1 MPHYLMLTKLTERGR
16 KTVREHPERV
26 QEVNQEVERMVQ
38 GVKVMQQWFLLGPYD
53 FATMIQAP
61 DNWSASFIAMEMG
74 SRGTVETV
82 TMPAMRMDDFVT
94 FMRAEDKAAHIRE
107 HNPHLALDMPG

>member
-1 MPHYLMLTKLTERGR
+1 MPHYLMLTKLTEEGR
-16 KTVREHPERV
+16 KTVRGHPERV
-26 QEVNQEVERMVQ
+26 QEVNEEVERMVQ
-38 GVKVMQQWFLLGPYD
+38 GVRVIQQWFLLGPYD
-53 FATMIQAP
+53 FATIIQAP

-82 TMPAMRMDDFVT
+82 TMPAMRMEDFVT
-94 FMRAEDKAAHIRE
+94 FMKAEDKAAHIRE

>member
-61 DNWSASFIAMEMG
+61 DNWNASFIAMEMG
-74 SRGTVETV
+74 SRGTVETI
-82 TMPAMRMDDFVT
+82 TMPAMRIEDFVT
-94 FMRAEDKAAHIRE
+94 FMKAEDKATHIRV
-107 HNPHLALDMPG
+107 HNPHLAIDQPA

>member
-1 MPHYLMLTKLTERGR
+1 MPHYLMLTTLTERGR
-16 KTVREHPERV
+16 KTVREHPERIE
-26 QEVNQEVERMVQ
+26 EVNREVERMVQ
-38 GVKVMQQWFLLGPYD
+38 GVHVLQQWFLLGPYD
-53 FATMIQAP
+53 FATIVQAP

-94 FMRAEDKAAHIRE
+94 FMKAEDKAAHIRE
-107 HNPHLALDMPG
+107 HNPHLALYTPA

>member
-16 KTVREHPERV
+16 KRVREHPERV
-26 QEVNQEVERMVQ
+26 EEVNREVERMVQ
-38 GVKVMQQWFLLGPYD
+38 GVKVLEQWFLLGPYD

-82 TMPAMRMDDFVT
+82 TMPAMAMDHFTT
-94 FMRAEDKAAHIRE
+94 FMKAEDKAAHIRE
-107 HNPHLALDMPG
+107 HAPHLAMDQPA